1 MTPVNLAPLTGQVAV
16 CPFLNWQGDRLTLLG
31 LDQAG
36 LTLWGQG
43 GAQPPVIHVATRHLS
58 KMGFCWQERQGVAHR
73 WTVVTT
79 PQ

>member
-16 CPFLNWQGDRLTLLG
+16 VPISELARGSPHR
-31 LDQAG
+31 AG
-36 LTLWGQG
+36 LRPGRTDPLGPG
-43 GAQPPVIHVATRHLS
+43 RAQPPVIHVATRHLS